1 MGKKTIR
8 DVTTALQTIG
18 HNGYAESEVYI
29 KRLDGVY
36 DVGKI
41 KPYETPE
48 GKVFFGIEAEDFI
61 K

>member
-8 DVTTALQTIG
+8 DI
-18 HNGYAESEVYI
+18 YI

-48 GKVFFGIEAEDFI
+48 GKVFVIEAEDSI